1 MRTLDTRQA
10 ELIGLIGGTNPLA
23 LVAFTLRSGLRVRRL
38 MAHRQVA
45 QGITL
50 ALRIAQEYCLRGDR
64 PTRERLTRSLGY
76 LKTCLDGIK
85 AGEPMETVPYQVENA
100 AVARLYDVVRLHG
113 EKNRQRMAGMAE
125 FAARSVLFAAEL
137 AAKDGAAEADDE
149 DRVAQAVA
157 RDLDGALGIRKKTA
171 IDPGPGGPFGPLWAE
186 RTGRPSW
193 ESPGEWHEDLTRID
207 DSEIDRL
214 VEYADKQAKLE
225 DILKGASLPERSDI
239 VKSLTAISRDIEQ
252 AVAPFS
258 GEFGRALREGL
269 PVDQAVSIL
278 SAQVDVMHH
287 ALVGALR
294 ELLNRLHEVKNL
306 DSREENARAV
316 EEVYRL
322 AKACGADLVYEGQ
335 VVSLGFVKDEVYKAG
350 AFRVRTLHGN
360 PKTLRTSQKFPALDL
375 SV

>member
-1 MRTLDTRQA
+1 MRTLEARQA
-10 ELIGLIGGTNPLA
+10 ELIGLVGGTNPLA
-23 LVAFTLRSGLRVRRL
+23 LVAFTLRCGLRVWRL
-38 MAHRQVA
+38 MAHRRVA

-64 PTRERLTRSLGY
+64 PSRERLTRSLSY

-113 EKNRQRMAGMAE
+113 EKDRRRMADMAE
-125 FAARSVLFAAEL
+125 FAVRSVLFAVEL
-137 AAKDGAAEADDE
+137 AVKDEVADAADE
-149 DRVAQAVA
+149 ERVALAVA
-157 RDLDGALGIRKKTA
+157 RDIEEAHGIRRKTT
-171 IDPGPGGPFGPLWAE
+171 IDPGPGGPFGPLWDD
-186 RTGRPSW
+186 RTSRPSW
-193 ESPGEWHEDLTRID
+193 ESSEIWHQDLTRVD

-214 VEYADKQAKLE
+214 VEYANKQARLE
-225 DILKGASLPERSDI
+225 DILQGARLPERSD
-239 VKSLTAISRDIEQ
+239 VVESLTTISRDIEQ

-278 SAQVDVMHH
+278 SAQVDVMHD